1 MMSYK
6 HTTSKVI
13 WASRCIPRIKFFTWL
28 VFVDHLNTK
37 TMLTRKHINMHD
49 DELCVLCV
57 TGDLETINHLFFNAL
72 LLSNAGAKFSF
83 TGI

>member
-1 MMSYK
+1 
-6 HTTSKVI
+6 
-13 WASRCIPRIKFFTWL
+13 
-28 VFVDHLNTK
+28 LNTK
-37 TMLTRKHINMHD
+37 TMLTRKHINVHD